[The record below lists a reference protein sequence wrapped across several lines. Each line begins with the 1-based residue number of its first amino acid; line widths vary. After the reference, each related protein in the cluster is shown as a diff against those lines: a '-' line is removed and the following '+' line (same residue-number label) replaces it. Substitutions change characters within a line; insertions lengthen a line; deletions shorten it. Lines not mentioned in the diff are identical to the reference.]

1 MLYSQHLK
9 YKLTSLLQLKQL
21 SSPGVNSDPIQMP
34 HYRNNNGECE
44 VSTYFQMLTSSK
56 NLNLSG
62 SILIHQYI
70 LERERERER
79 ENSRALIESAGFNH
93 HEISQNSITIARF
106 P

>member
-21 SSPGVNSDPIQMP
+21 CSPGVNSDPIQMP

-62 SILIHQYI
+62 SILTHQYI

-79 ENSRALIESAGFNH
+79 ERTVEH
-93 HEISQNSITIARF
+93 
-106 P
+106 

>member
-70 LERERERER
+70 LERERERE
-79 ENSRALIESAGFNH
+79 NSRALIESAGFNH